1 MFSHS
6 RFALPHGG
14 EAHPGPAWEDT
25 HSELVFWKHP
35 SLVFYPESLGFL
47 QMCSWVFFLTF

>member
-6 RFALPHGG
+6 RFALSHGG

-25 HSELVFWKHP
+25 HSEPVFWKHP
-35 SLVFYPESLGFL
+35 ASVFYPESLGFL